1 MPKIF
6 EGKIVSLKMQKTAV
20 VEVERTLTHPVYKKV
35 LRRSK
40 KYKADTGDLVLNLGD
55 KVKIIETRPT
65 SKNKFFKIMQPKTE
79 RKTKWF
85 SIEPF

>member
-40 KYKADTGDLVLNLGD
+40 KYKADTGDLILNVGD

-79 RKTKWF
+79 RKTK
-85 SIEPF
+85 

>member
-20 VEVERTLTHPVYKKV
+20 VEVKRTLTHPIYKKV

-40 KYKADTGDLVLNLGD
+40 KYKADTGGLDLNVGD
-55 KVKIIETRPT
+55 KVKIIETRPV
-65 SKNKFFKIMQPKTE
+65 SKNKYFKIMGQKAE
-79 RKTKWF
+79 RKG
-85 SIEPF
+85 